1 MVPGEVDRGRAVRYD
16 PVCEAA
22 TNRALKK
29 EISLP
34 KPSRKGISASKR
46 LRQAL
51 KRRQRN
57 RSVKSKTRTLVVKA
71 ITLIGDDAAAAESAV
86 RDAISGLDRA
96 AQKGVIH
103 PNAAARSKSRLLK
116 RFNLATASA
125 VAAAATA
132 KPAAPAKEAPKT
144 GRGRTTKATG
154 GTTAAKKPATRS
166 TKAAPKSTEGR
177 GSRTKKS

>member
-1 MVPGEVDRGRAVRYD
+1 
-16 PVCEAA
+16 
-22 TNRALKK
+22 
-29 EISLP
+29 LP

-46 LRQAL
+46 LRQSL

-132 KPAAPAKEAPKT
+132 RPATPAKETPA
-144 GRGRTTKATG
+144 RGRATKAAG
-154 GTTAAKKPATRS
+154 GTTAAKKPATRATKGS
-166 TKAAPKSTEGR
+166 TAKGTTAKGSTAKTTEGR